1 MENIDDMLSSTQE
14 DPLVELKQKE
24 LDIRSEEN
32 DRKEQEA
39 RAKLA
44 LEKDKAETQEA
55 TDKEK
60 IDQQNA
66 ATALR
71 AAIAIEKQDKDSQQK
86 TLDKAEKITKNITD
100 SFRGN

>member
-1 MENIDDMLSSTQE
+1 M
-14 DPLVELKQKE
+14 
-24 LDIRSEEN
+24 
-32 DRKEQEA
+32 
-39 RAKLA
+39 
-44 LEKDKAETQEA
+44 
-55 TDKEK
+55 DKEK

-100 SFRGN
+100 TFRGN